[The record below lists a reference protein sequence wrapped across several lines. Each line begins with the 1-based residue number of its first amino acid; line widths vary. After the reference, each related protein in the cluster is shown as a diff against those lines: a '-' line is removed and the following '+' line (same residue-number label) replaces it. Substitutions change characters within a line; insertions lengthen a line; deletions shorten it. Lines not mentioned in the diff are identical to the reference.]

1 MSQTSG
7 EMTQSGM
14 KDWTETQSGI
24 MTIAG
29 VTRDTLTDMMSAE
42 IETAL
47 SFACPLQLTTV
58 FLQRGRKSDR
68 SEDGYLSDGDYQEQ
82 DYKMELGEEESKAIM
97 LRGLSLQ
104 IWAALEQLQGPQL
117 VDIRLMKKRTSA
129 PGVKALIATAAGVV
143 MSQTAQVYQHHLLS
157 QPAIQMHQLVRQIDV
172 TPQAA
177 TSSLKTAATLAAPT
191 GVAPFSDSI
200 CVRHRP
206 TSLQQQKPHNS
217 CRLQLRTGL
226 FSSLIKQIIQGEE
239 GQAQEQVFPAAK
251 DLECWANSLNKQK
264 KSFKSSFLG
273 YVNELLC
280 VLLLQHG
287 GGFETQLV
295 KNELVKK
302 GEPETP
308 AKSSLV
314 AVYSGGSDPE
324 EAADPD
330 QGIGGDERSDKLT
343 DWRKMTC
350 LLCLRQFPSED
361 ALLLVHQQLQTCRMA
376 SSKQD
381 DTLIAES
388 GWKYFGLFLAL
399 PSAHGVQLSFS
410 ISKTIQTIG
419 CRAGGVGEKRYIEL
433 KYRDR
438 AAERR
443 DNYGVPEPPAPK
455 KKKFYQ
461 T

>member
-1 MSQTSG
+1 MCRSPSGTTTWADDMRPKSDMTDSAVTGAARSTSCPPPSPAESSKMRYEGGLAAVSLVGGMSQTSG

-104 IWAALEQLQGPQL
+104 VTEEDIWAALEQLQGPQL

-157 QPAIQMHQLVRQIDV
+157 QPAIQYYYNSQTQQYLYWNSETQTYIAAAAETTQQLQ
-172 TPQAA
+172 TPAEN
-177 TSSLKTAATLAAPT
+177 
-191 GVAPFSDSI
+191 
-200 CVRHRP
+200 RP
-206 TSLQQQKPHNS
+206 LQQPH
-217 CRLQLRTGL
+217 
-226 FSSLIKQIIQGEE
+226 
-239 GQAQEQVFPAAK
+239 
-251 DLECWANSLNKQK
+251 
-264 KSFKSSFLG
+264 
-273 YVNELLC
+273 
-280 VLLLQHG
+280 QHG

-361 ALLLVHQQLQTCRMA
+361 ALLLVHQQLQTCRMQNVEIHRR
-376 SSKQD
+376 SKLLD
-381 DTLIAES
+381 AELEELER
-388 GWKYFGLFLAL
+388 KD
-399 PSAHGVQLSFS
+399 VQ
-410 ISKTIQTIG
+410 
-419 CRAGGVGEKRYIEL
+419 L